1 MKSLL
6 ETILSRKLHD
16 PKVVI
21 YNWLDE
27 YDIKNYTVNDKAEI
41 DVDGDVN
48 LMRKGLKEFPSFIQ
62 FGVVKGF
69 FDCSY
74 NNLTSLK
81 GSPKEVDGDFDCGS
95 NKLITLEGAPKE
107 VSGSFDC
114 CSNKLTSLEGS
125 PREVKGFFDC
135 SYNQLTSLKGSPK
148 KVGGFFACGHNSL
161 RDLKGSP
168 NKVEGCFNCIKN
180 TTKFTEDDVKNVCIV
195 KDIIV

>member
-1 MKSLL
+1 MKPLL
-6 ETILSRKLHD
+6 ETILSRKLYN
-16 PKVVI
+16 PTTAI

-27 YDIKNYTVNDKAEI
+27 HEIKNYTLNDKGEV
-41 DVDGDVN
+41 DVDGGVD
-48 LMRKGLKEFPSFIQ
+48 LRKKGLKEFPSFIQ